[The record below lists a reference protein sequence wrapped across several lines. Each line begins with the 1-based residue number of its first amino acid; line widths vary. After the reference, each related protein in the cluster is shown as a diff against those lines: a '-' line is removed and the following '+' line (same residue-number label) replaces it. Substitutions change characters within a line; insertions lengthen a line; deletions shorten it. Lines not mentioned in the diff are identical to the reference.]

1 MTVAISKKQTLTFR
15 TDTTKKLELDHIADS
30 LDRDRSYIL
39 NQAIDA
45 YLEVYNWQKE
55 HIKKGLDEANKG
67 EFVEESDWRG
77 SFNKNR

>member
-1 MTVAISKKQTLTFR
+1 MSVAIPKKQTLTFR
-15 TDTTKKLELDHIADS
+15 TDTTKKLELDYIADS

-45 YLEVYNWQKE
+45 YLEVYNWQKD
-55 HIKKGLDEANKG
+55 HIKKGLEQAQKG
-67 EFVEESDWRG
+67 DFVEESQWRD